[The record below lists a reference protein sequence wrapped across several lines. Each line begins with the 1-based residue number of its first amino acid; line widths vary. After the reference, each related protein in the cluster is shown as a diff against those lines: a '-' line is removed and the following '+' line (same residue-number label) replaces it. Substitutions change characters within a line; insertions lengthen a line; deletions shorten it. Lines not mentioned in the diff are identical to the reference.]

1 MTATSSNELFQVKI
15 GNYLSY
21 TTYFRSKN
29 NLQLEFYIQEKSEPI
44 KIPKTYVYKYNVC
57 FPTLEIKGRQI
68 NDRFEDCIL
77 KKLKRF

>member
-21 TTYFRSKN
+21 TTYFRSKID
-29 NLQLEFYIQEKSEPI
+29 LQLELYIQEKSEPI
-44 KIPKTYVYKYNVC
+44 EIPKTCICTYN
-57 FPTLEIKGRQI
+57 TNLEIRGRLI

-77 KKLKRF
+77 KKLKQF